1 MALKVDYVVRETA
14 INLRRNFTL
23 TLASFLTV
31 AVSLSLVGAAWLL
44 RQGVQ
49 NATIQW
55 KGDIEFIVY
64 LKPDI
69 SPAQRDEIGREL
81 QEHPEVKN
89 VDYYSQERAYEEFK
103 VLFRTNPDL
112 IETVSPKIL
121 PASYRVAPRVADE
134 DIINSVSRQFVEKP
148 GVFEVV
154 SAQEQ
159 IAAILRIT
167 NILQTGMV
175 FVAVVLLLAATM
187 LILNTIRMA
196 MFARRREIEVMK
208 LVGATNWFIRIPF
221 MLEGLIQGVMG
232 AGVAF
237 GAVFAGRVLL
247 EDRFSQASTLALF
260 QNFSVSSSQ
269 VWGTAI
275 LMLTVGI
282 AAGVAGSAVAVSRFL
297 DV

>member
-23 TLASFLTV
+23 TLAAFLTV
-31 AVSLSLVGAAWLL
+31 AVSLSLVGGAWLL

-49 NATIQW
+49 NASIQW

-69 SPAQRDEIGREL
+69 TEPQAEAIERALDD
-81 QEHPEVKN
+81 HPEVKDVN
-89 VDYYSQERAYEEFK
+89 FVSQAEAYKEFK
-103 VLFRTNPDL
+103 VLFRTTPELVESVDQAA
-112 IETVSPKIL
+112 L
-121 PASYRVAPRVADE
+121 PPSFRVVPRVADA
-134 DIINSVSRQFVEKP
+134 DVITAVSAQFENMP

-154 SAQEQ
+154 SAREQ
-159 IAAILRIT
+159 IEAILSLT
-167 NILQTGMV
+167 NLLQNSMLMI
-175 FVAVVLLLAATM
+175 AIVLLLAATM

-221 MLEGLIQGVMG
+221 MLEGLIQGIIG
-232 AGVAF
+232 AFVAF
-237 GAVFAGRVLL
+237 GGVFVARLLL
-247 EDRFSQASTLALF
+247 EDRFAQTNNLELF
-260 QNFSVSSSQ
+260 RNFSVSGDQ
-269 VWGTAI
+269 VFTTGV
-275 LMLTVGI
+275 LMLLVGV
-282 AAGVAGSAVAVSRFL
+282 AAGTVGSAVAVSRFL